1 MKSPAE
7 LAARWARQW
16 QVADTREA
24 RLLNPEVWP
33 VSLAIGR
40 PTPQELTHK
49 TGDVRAHLQRWRSV
63 GVGEVV
69 FERMSF
75 RGGAEPVEVPVAWR
89 LHSAREWVMAA
100 AEPLVQ
106 LEYGRVERLLREVD
120 PVFHRTIVRQRGIL
134 GLPGVED
141 VIRVA
146 EVALRLARGCAEGRP
161 LRALSG
167 LGTDSKFFERHRGLV
182 VQFLDARF
190 DGEVGESGL
199 EAFLGAADE
208 GDHWLLVSDLGAGLL
223 PFGQMRVR
231 ASELRAVGLPG
242 SHLLVVENERCLYQ
256 LPALTDTVVVL
267 GAGVDLEWM
276 GASWVG
282 GKRVGYWGDLDTWG
296 LMLLGR
302 ARGWQPSLAALM
314 MTREVFDEFGGM
326 AVVEG
331 WPGPEGVPEGLTGVE
346 GELYGYL
353 RGVGRGRLEQE
364 FIPRGVVEGVVGGW
378 RVKGW

>member
-7 LAARWARQW
+7 LAARWAKQW

-24 RLLNPEVWP
+24 RLLNPDVWP

-49 TGDVRAHLQRWRSV
+49 TGEVRAHLQRWRSV
-63 GVGEVV
+63 GVGEVL
-69 FERMSF
+69 FESMSF

-89 LHSAREWVMAA
+89 VRSAREWVMAA
-100 AEPLVQ
+100 DEPAVLLQ
-106 LEYGRVERLLREVD
+106 YQRVERLLREVD
-120 PVFHRTIVRQRGIL
+120 PVFHRTVVRQRGIL
-134 GLPGVED
+134 GLED
-141 VIRVA
+141 VVRVA
-146 EVALRLARGCAEGRP
+146 EVALRLGPGCAEGRP
-161 LRALSG
+161 LRGLSG
-167 LGTDSKFFERHRGLV
+167 LGTDSKFLERNRALL

-190 DGEVGESGL
+190 DGEVSESGL
-199 EAFLGAADE
+199 EEFLGALDE
-208 GDHWLLVSDLGAGLL
+208 GDHWLLVSDLGAGVL
-223 PFGQMRVR
+223 PFGQLRVR

-256 LPALTDTVVVL
+256 LPALKDTVVVL
-267 GAGVDLEWM
+267 GAGVHLEWM
-276 GASWVG
+276 GAEWIG

-296 LMLLGR
+296 LMLLGK
-302 ARGWQPSLAALM
+302 ARVRQPGLAALM
-314 MTREVFDEFGGM
+314 MTREVFDEYGGM
-326 AVVEG
+326 AVVER
-331 WPGPEGVPEGLTGVE
+331 WPGPEGVPEGLSVAE

-378 RVKGW
+378 RGGD

>member
-24 RLLNPEVWP
+24 RLLNPDVWP
-33 VSLAIGR
+33 VSLAIGK

-49 TGDVRAHLQRWRSV
+49 TGEVRAHLQRWRSV
-63 GVGEVV
+63 MVGEVV
-69 FERMSF
+69 FESMSF

-89 LHSAREWVMAA
+89 LRSVREWVMAA
-100 AEPLVQ
+100 DEPTVLLQ
-106 LEYGRVERLLREVD
+106 SQRVERLLREVD
-120 PVFHRTIVRQRGIL
+120 PVFHRTIVRQRGIP
-134 GLPGVED
+134 GLESVED
-141 VIRVA
+141 VVRVA
-146 EVALRLARGCAEGRP
+146 EVALRLGPGCAQGRP

-167 LGTDSKFFERHRGLV
+167 LGTDSKFLERHRALF

-190 DGEVGESGL
+190 DGAVSESGL
-199 EAFLGAADE
+199 EAFLGAPEE

-231 ASELRAVGLPG
+231 ASELQSVALPG

-256 LPALTDTVVVL
+256 LPALADTVVVL
-267 GAGVDLEWM
+267 GAGLHLEWM
-276 GASWVG
+276 EAEWIG

-296 LMLLGR
+296 LMLLGK
-302 ARGWQPSLAALM
+302 ARMRQPSLEALM
-314 MTREVFDEFGGM
+314 MTREVFDRYAAM
-326 AVVEG
+326 AVVES

-353 RGVGRGRLEQE
+353 RGVEKGRLEQE

-378 RVKGW
+378 REA